1 MMKMIEVLQK
11 VANGEIKEGTK
22 LVIGGNVYSY
32 IDTYTDDS
40 GCSFVNEEG
49 YSDTFLEDEEMITQP
64 FLNLEVELIPPKEKK
79 YLVKLHIKGLLNIR
93 NYLNYYNDGIK
104 QWIELGNDLV
114 QGFYQTRFTKQEMQ
128 DIQLVREFLEDME
141 GKYELVE
148 VEDNEI
154 D

>member
-1 MMKMIEVLQK
+1 MKMIDVFNLMAEGK
-11 VANGEIKEGTK
+11 IEAGTK

-79 YLVKLHIKGLLNIR
+79 YLVKFNMHGLKGHFR
-93 NYLNYYNDGIK
+93 YLNYYKTNDSDSIQINTK
-104 QWIELGNDLV
+104 SCTELAK
-114 QGFYQTRFTKQEMQ
+114 THFTKDELQS
-128 DIQLVREFLEDME
+128 IQLVKEFLDDMQ
-141 GKYELVE
+141 GKIELIE